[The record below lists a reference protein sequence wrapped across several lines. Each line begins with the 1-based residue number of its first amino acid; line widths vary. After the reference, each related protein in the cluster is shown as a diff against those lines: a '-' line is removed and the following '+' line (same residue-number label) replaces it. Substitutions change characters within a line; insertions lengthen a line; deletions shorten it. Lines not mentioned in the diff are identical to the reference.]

1 MASTDLRCC
10 CGFPYT
16 PFMSQRAK
24 VVITDFISDSLD
36 YERRILGDLADVVA
50 LNAFSEDALIGRIE
64 DADAIM
70 LYHFIGISAKTI
82 GRLQR
87 CRLIVRC
94 GVGYD
99 NVDHQRARSRG
110 ITVAN
115 VPDYGTEDVADS
127 AIGMALTLARGVH
140 YMNSRLQRRE
150 GPWIYT
156 QVQPTYRLRGRTFGI
171 IGIGRIGTATALRAK
186 ALGMDVAYY
195 DPYVPQGRDKSLG
208 VRSVETLEELLA
220 TSHIVSLHCPNTP
233 ETKHMICRQTVS
245 RMRPG
250 SFLVN
255 TARGAVMD
263 VLAVLDAVTEGHL
276 AGAAIDV
283 LEIEPPVDDHPLM
296 MAWRDPKHPAHDRII
311 VNPHAAFYSEEGLVD
326 MRLKGSQNCR
336 RVLQGLAPYNVV
348 N

>member
-1 MASTDLRCC
+1 
-10 CGFPYT
+10 
-16 PFMSQRAK
+16 MSQRAK
-24 VVITDFISDSLD
+24 VVVTDFISDSLD
-36 YERRILGDLADVVA
+36 YERRILGDLAEVVA
-50 LNAFSEDALIGRIE
+50 LNAFSEDALVGQVE

-70 LYHFIGISAKTI
+70 LYHFIGISARTI
-82 GRLQR
+82 ERLQR
-87 CRLIVRC
+87 CQLIVRC

-99 NVDHQRARSRG
+99 NVDYKAARARG

-208 VRSVETLEELLA
+208 VRCVETLEELLS

-233 ETKHMICRQTVS
+233 ETKHLIDRKTVAL
-245 RMRPG
+245 MRPDA
-250 SFLVN
+250 FLVN
-255 TARGAVMD
+255 TARGAVVD
-263 VLAVLDAVTEGHL
+263 VLPVLEAVTEKRL

-283 LEIEPPVDDHPLM
+283 LETEPPLDDHPLM
-296 MAWRDPKHPAHDRII
+296 VAWRDPKHPAYDRII
-311 VNPHAAFYSEEGLVD
+311 INPHAAFYSEEGLVD
-326 MRLKGSQNCR
+326 MRVKGSQNCR
-336 RVLQGLAPYNVV
+336 RVLQGLVPYNVV

>member
-1 MASTDLRCC
+1 
-10 CGFPYT
+10 
-16 PFMSQRAK
+16 MSQRAK
-24 VVITDFISDSLD
+24 VVITDFINDSLEH
-36 YERRILGDLADVVA
+36 ERRILGDVADVVA
-50 LNAFSEDALIGRIE
+50 LNAYSEEALLDRIE
-64 DADAIM
+64 EADAIM
-70 LYHFIGISAKTI
+70 LYHFIGLSARTI
-82 GRLQR
+82 ERLRQ

-99 NVDHQRARSRG
+99 NVDRVTARQRG

-156 QVQPTYRLRGRTFGI
+156 QVQPTYRLRGRVFGI
-171 IGIGRIGTATALRAK
+171 VGIGRIGTATALRAK
-186 ALGMDVAYY
+186 ALGMEVAYH
-195 DPYVPQGRDKSLG
+195 DPLAPQGRDKSLG
-208 VRSVETLEELLA
+208 VRCVETLEELLGLA
-220 TSHIVSLHCPNTP
+220 HIVSLHCPNTP
-233 ETKHMICRQTVS
+233 ETRHLINRETVR

-255 TARGAVMD
+255 TARGAVVD
-263 VLAVLDAVTEGHL
+263 VIAVLEGITDGHL

-283 LEIEPPVDDHPLM
+283 LETEPPLEDHPLM
-296 MAWRDPKHPAHDRII
+296 KAWRDPQHPAYDRLIL
-311 VNPHAAFYSEEGLVD
+311 NPHAAFYSEEGLVD
-326 MRLKGSQNCR
+326 MRVKGSQNCR
-336 RVLQGLAPYNVV
+336 RVLLGQTPFNVV